1 MVLILSCFI
10 ALTGC
15 AKKEVDPSKLY
26 QIYYIS
32 NSETKMEMR
41 EHEMISVSPDGHLA
55 ELIECLSTTPEKLEY
70 KVPFSFD
77 FELKSYDLVDE
88 KLTLDMNEEYYKLSP
103 TNEVLIRAAIV
114 KTLTQVSN
122 VNSVSFTVEG
132 EPLNDTLGKI
142 VGTMNAEQFV
152 NNESNDIHGY
162 EKIQLKLYFADADGD
177 TLIEVKRNKTYNT
190 NISLEKLALEE
201 LIKGPGEDNSDVYPT
216 INPETKIAS
225 SILVKDGICYVN
237 LNEKFLTQPYNV
249 SADVAIYSVVN
260 TLVELPNVYK
270 VQISIN
276 GETTGTYGEKH
287 KFSTLFERN
296 LDIITTLD

>member
-1 MVLILSCFI
+1 ML
-10 ALTGC
+10 ALAGC

-26 QIYYIS
+26 QIFYIS
-32 NSETKMEMR
+32 NSETKIEMR
-41 EHEMISVSPDGHLA
+41 EHEMVSVSPDGHLA
-55 ELIECLSTTPEKLEY
+55 ELIECLNTTPEKLEY
-70 KVPFSFD
+70 KAPFSFN
-77 FELKSYDLVDE
+77 FELKSYKLEDG

-122 VNSVSFTVEG
+122 VSSVSFTIEG
-132 EPLNDTLGKI
+132 EQLFDTLGI
-142 VGTMNAEQFV
+142 SVGTMNAEQFV

-162 EKIQLKLYFADADGD
+162 EKIQLKLYFANEAGD
-177 TLIEVKRNKTYNT
+177 SLIEVKRNKTYNT

-201 LIKGPGEDNSDVYPT
+201 LIKGPGEDSSGVYPT

-225 SILVKDGICYVN
+225 SALVKDGICYVN
-237 LNEKFLTQPYNV
+237 LNENFLIQPYNV
-249 SADVAIYSVVN
+249 SADVAIYSLVN
-260 TLVELPNVYK
+260 TLGELPNVYK

-287 KFSTLFERN
+287 SLSTLFERN
-296 LDIITTLD
+296 LDIVTTLD